1 MSRIRPQHMI
11 ALSLSLHALL
21 FAALL
26 LKREAHAPVEKTET
40 LFVELEQRAEPAL
53 ARYNN
58 NSNKIKPST
67 GAPGKRPSG
76 FSLSDL
82 APFHKPH
89 LVNAP
94 HQGEFRPEMDSLS
107 PYAASAEPFAQETA
121 QSFGAYAWAHR
132 QLQQGLGYPEPFR
145 RHGIAGQAEA
155 RFAFAEDGGIE
166 MGSIKVKAD
175 SPYLRVYVH
184 RLIERTFAS
193 GPVPLKLRKWK
204 NSLELFCFVQFSLVE
219 SETAVSLHMP
229 TDIMGNRLYFAR
241 RSADGKNQLDKLK
254 WKAGPLH
261 GFLPV
266 PSVGLDVMWFAR
278 QAQDLGKQKT
288 TVDELAPFREDPLF
302 YN

>member
-1 MSRIRPQHMI
+1 MI
-11 ALSLSLHALL
+11 ALSLFLHALL
-21 FAALL
+21 FAALF
-26 LKREAHAPVEKTET
+26 LKREAQVPAEKAEPM
-40 LFVELEQRAEPAL
+40 FVELEQRAEPPIAQ
-53 ARYNN
+53 
-58 NSNKIKPST
+58 NKNVEPSST
-67 GAPGKRPSG
+67 SSTEAPGKKPSG

-82 APFHKPH
+82 APLHKPH
-89 LVNAP
+89 LGNAP
-94 HQGEFRPEMDSLS
+94 RPEEHRPELDPMS
-107 PYAASAEPFAQETA
+107 PYAASTAPFAQETA

-132 QLQQGLGYPEPFR
+132 QLQLGLGYPEPFR

-155 RFAFAEDGGIE
+155 RFTFAEDGGIE
-166 MGSIKVKAD
+166 MGSIKVRAD

-184 RLIERTFAS
+184 RLIERTFA
-193 GPVPLKLRKWK
+193 GAPVPLKLRRWK

-266 PSVGLDVMWFAR
+266 PTVGLDVMWFAR

-288 TVDELAPFREDPLF
+288 PVDELAPFREDPLF